1 METIKKYGNSIW
13 RVPLISIL
21 GGLCYDP
28 VYIRILMRFGI
39 SESGELNRIVTLWA
53 SGGILLAVL
62 LLGGFL
68 LRNLSQE
75 EIFASAAVVAIY
87 GLLLSA
93 IQRITGSTTGPA
105 AIVFLY
111 LFTPLNWTG
120 FFVELFVYIKEKWEF
135 SFPFILWFSYLAPF
149 LFLVF
154 GTGRRRQQ

>member
-1 METIKKYGNSIW
+1 MEMIKKYGNSIW

-21 GGLCYDP
+21 GGLCYDT
-28 VYIRILMRFGI
+28 VYIKILMRFGI

-68 LRNLSQE
+68 LLRNLSQE
-75 EIFASAAVVAIY
+75 EIFTSAAVVVLY

-93 IQRITGSTTGPA
+93 IQRLTGSITGPA

-111 LFTPLNWTG
+111 LFTPLNWTR
-120 FFVELFVYIKEKWEF
+120 FFVELFVYIKEKWEV
-135 SFPFILWFSYLAPF
+135 SLPFILWLSYLTPF
-149 LFLVF
+149 AFMLF
-154 GTGRRRQQ
+154 GRKKKK

>member
-1 METIKKYGNSIW
+1 MEIVKKYGNSIW
-13 RVPLISIL
+13 RIPLISIL

-28 VYIRILMRFGI
+28 VYIKILMRFGI
-39 SESGELNRIVTLWA
+39 SKSGELNRIATLWA
-53 SGGILLAVL
+53 SGGLLLAVL
-62 LLGGFL
+62 LLGGFLL

-93 IQRITGSTTGPA
+93 IQRLTGSTTGPA

-120 FFVELFVYIKEKWEF
+120 FFVELFVYIKEKWEL
-135 SFPFILWFSYLAPF
+135 SLPFILWLSYLAPF
-149 LFLVF
+149 MFMVF
-154 GTGRRRQQ
+154 GRKKRE